1 MKKII
6 LIAMFSIFAP
16 SLLTAQKHAPRPSNQ
31 QKITPG
37 IYPEG
42 STRYLNENDLEGL
55 DSWDLKVF
63 RNEIFA
69 RHGYIFTTRDMI
81 DYFRGQKWY
90 RPRYKDVKSL
100 LSAVEKKNINLIKS
114 YE

>member
-6 LIAMFSIFAP
+6 LIALFSVFA
-16 SLLTAQKHAPRPSNQ
+16 SNFVTAQKHAPRPSNQ
-31 QKITPG
+31 RKITPG

-42 STRYLNENDLEGL
+42 STRYINENDLSGL

-69 RHGYIFTTRDMI
+69 RHGYIFTTQNMI
-81 DYFRGQKWY
+81 DYFREQKWY
-90 RPRYKDVKSL
+90 RPRRKDVKSL
-100 LSAVEKKNINLIKS
+100 LSAVEKENIQFIKS